1 MIFPSDSEIREYA
14 ADSRGKMAMDHF
26 FLFFLRSSSI
36 TSFMVSFLRA
46 KRRSRSAS
54 YTPFLTRIW
63 GKSDFGEPFLPGI
76 DGYINE
82 RHINFHSLSDHFIF
96 SISAHSR
103 QDSMHEKETQIVSS
117 LSPTRPIPGDLRL
130 SKLKSF
136 FSLLLSSKYP
146 FKASSESK
154 YDKVGRFIL
163 RGGITW

>member
-1 MIFPSDSEIREYA
+1 MIFPPDEEIRQYA

-76 DGYINE
+76 DGYINK
-82 RHINFHSLSDHFIF
+82 RHINFHSLSNFI
-96 SISAHSR
+96 SSVSAHSR
-103 QDSMHEKETQIVSS
+103 QDSMHEKEMQIVSS

-146 FKASSESK
+146 FKASSELK
-154 YDKVGRFIL
+154 YDKVGRFIS
-163 RGGITW
+163 GDGITW